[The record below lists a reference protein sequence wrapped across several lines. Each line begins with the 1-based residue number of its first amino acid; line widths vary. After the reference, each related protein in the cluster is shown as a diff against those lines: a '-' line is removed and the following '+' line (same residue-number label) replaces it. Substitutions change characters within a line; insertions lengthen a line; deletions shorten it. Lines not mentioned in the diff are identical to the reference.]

1 MWNASG
7 LTRSSFCSI
16 GLITEIPVEG
26 LFDWHSGYGT
36 FSYNLSIIFSMY
48 NSHFR
53 PLWVS
58 LLFILSVFCPAMTQ
72 AENSKPNVIFILVD
86 DLGWGDL
93 GVFYQNDRKQGR
105 KHATPQLDQF
115 AAEGMQLRQHYCPAP
130 VCAPS
135 RASLLSG
142 RHQGHEPIRDNQ
154 FDKALADSHNLG
166 TVLKQAGYRT
176 AMVGKYG
183 LPGGDREKYDLD
195 QWIAYPT
202 LRGFDEFFGYV
213 KHRDGHTQ
221 YPGDDYPRGDSELH
235 RIGKPVFH
243 NDQRLD
249 KELAG
254 SYTTDLFTAYAKKWI
269 VEHREANPE
278 QPFFMYLAHSTPHA
292 ALHVPSTPYPEGG
305 GVDGGVQWIGK
316 AGKMINTIGDTID
329 SWVHPD
335 YAKQEWTEQEKR
347 FATMVRRIDSSV
359 ADVVQTLKDLGIDDD
374 TLVVFTSDNG
384 PHRESYIEGLTYNAS
399 SFDSFGPF
407 HGIKR
412 DVLEGGIRMP
422 TLVRW
427 PGSIPAQSINSTPSQ
442 FHDWLPTLANVS
454 GLVAPAISDG
464 VSLLPLLSGEGTTR
478 ESTVYV
484 EYLNTRNTPAYA
496 EFDSFH
502 QDRARQQMQVV
513 FVDGYKGIRT
523 GIESHADDFMIFDV
537 DSDVRESMDLSGSNE
552 YFTML
557 QQRMKDRVLQIRR
570 PSESAPRP
578 YDNAPIPGIETDRNI
593 KRVGWKIYQGPYN
606 WVPQTFGLE
615 AAKSGSSTN
624 IDVSKLDIEKGGA
637 AEFKGFVS
645 IETTGEYQF
654 KVESDGGAILRLH
667 DTVVVDNES
676 VANGIRATQGKVLLE
691 KGTHPYTLTYLRGSE
706 QKAKLSFSHSK

>member
-1 MWNASG
+1 MNYS
-7 LTRSSFCSI
+7 LSRS
-16 GLITEIPVEG
+16 L
-26 LFDWHSGYGT
+26 
-36 FSYNLSIIFSMY
+36 
-48 NSHFR
+48 R
-53 PLWVS
+53 VS
-58 LLFILSVFCPAMTQ
+58 LLLIASVFCPTIIL
-72 AENSKPNVIFILVD
+72 AEHHQPNIIFILVD

-105 KHATPQLDQF
+105 KHATPKLDQF

-176 AMVGKYG
+176 ALVGKYG
-183 LPGGDREKYDLD
+183 LPGGDREKYDRD
-195 QWIAYPT
+195 QWVAYPT

-221 YPGDDYPRGDSELH
+221 YPGNDYPRGDSELH
-235 RIGKPVFH
+235 RTGKPVFH
-243 NDQRLD
+243 NEQRLD

-254 SYTTDLFTAYAKKWI
+254 SYTTDLFTAFAKKWI
-269 VEHREANPE
+269 IEHREAKPE

-292 ALHVPSTPYPEGG
+292 ALHVPSTSYPEGG
-305 GVDGGVQWIGK
+305 GIEGGVQWIGK

-335 YAKQEWTEQEKR
+335 YARQDWTEQEKR

-359 ADVVQTLKDLGIDDD
+359 ADVIQTLKDLGIDDD

-384 PHRESYIEGLTYNAS
+384 PHRESYIEGLTYKAS

-427 PGSIPAQSINSTPSQ
+427 PGRIPAQSINSTPSQ

-454 GLVAPAISDG
+454 GLAAPAISDG
-464 VSLLPLLSGEGTTR
+464 VSLLPVLSGEGTAR

-496 EFDSFH
+496 EFDPYH
-502 QDRARQQMQVV
+502 QDRVRQQMQVV

-537 DSDVRESMDLSGSNE
+537 ENDVRESMDLSGSNE
-552 YFTML
+552 YFTTL
-557 QQRMKDRVLQIRR
+557 QQRMKDRVLRIRR
-570 PSESAPRP
+570 PSEGAPRP
-578 YDNAPIPGIETDRNI
+578 YDNAPIPGINAVRDIN
-593 KRVGWKIYQGPYN
+593 RVEWKTYQGPFN

-615 AAKSGSSTN
+615 IAKGGSSSN
-624 IDVSKLDIEKGGA
+624 IDVSKLDIEKGAA
-637 AEFKGFVS
+637 AEFKGFVT
-645 IETTGEYQF
+645 IEALGEYQF
-654 KVESDGGAILRLH
+654 NVESDGGAILRLH

-676 VANGIRATQGKVLLE
+676 VASGIRATQGKALLE

-706 QKAKLSFSHSK
+706 QIAKLSFSHSK

>member
-1 MWNASG
+1 MN
-7 LTRSSFCSI
+7 
-16 GLITEIPVEG
+16 
-26 LFDWHSGYGT
+26 Y
-36 FSYNLSIIFSMY
+36 
-48 NSHFR
+48 SHFR
-53 PLWVS
+53 SIWVS
-58 LLFILSVFCPAMTQ
+58 LFLIGSVFCPTMTQ
-72 AENSKPNVIFILVD
+72 AKHHQANIIFILVD

-93 GVFYQNDRKQGR
+93 GVFYQNNRKQGR
-105 KHATPQLDQF
+105 KHATPKLDQF

-183 LPGGDREKYDLD
+183 LPGGDRANYDMD
-195 QWIAYPT
+195 QWVAYPT
-202 LRGFDEFFGYV
+202 LRGFDDFFGYV

-221 YPGDDYPRGDSELH
+221 YPGNDYPRGDSELH
-235 RIGKPVFH
+235 RTGKPVFH
-243 NDQRLD
+243 NNQRLD

-269 VEHREANPE
+269 VEHREANPQ

-292 ALHVPSTPYPEGG
+292 ALHIPSTPYPEGG
-305 GVDGGVQWIGK
+305 GIRGGVQWIGK

-335 YAKQEWTEQEKR
+335 YAKQDWTEQEKR

-359 ADVVQTLKDLGIDDD
+359 ADMVQTLKDLGIDEN

-384 PHRESYIEGLTYNAS
+384 PHRESYIQGLTYNAS

-427 PGSIPAQSINSTPSQ
+427 PGSIPAQSINSRPSQ

-454 GLVAPAISDG
+454 GLAAPAISDG
-464 VSLLPLLSGEGTTR
+464 VSLLPLLSDEGVAR

-484 EYLNTRNTPAYA
+484 EYRHANNTPAYA
-496 EFDSFH
+496 EFDAYH
-502 QDRARQQMQVV
+502 QNRVRQQMQIV

-523 GIESHADDFMIFDV
+523 GIESHTDDFMIFDV
-537 DSDVRESMDLSGSNE
+537 ENDVRESMDLSGSNE
-552 YFTML
+552 YFTRL
-557 QQRMKDRVLQIRR
+557 QQRMKDRVLRIRR

-578 YDNAPIPGIETDRNI
+578 YDSAPIPGIDTDRNV
-593 KRVGWKIYQGPYN
+593 KRVGWKIYQGPFH

-615 AAKSGSSTN
+615 AAKSGASSK
-624 IDVSKLDIEKGGA
+624 IDVSKLDIEEGGA
-637 AEFKGFVS
+637 AEFKGFLT
-645 IETTGEYQF
+645 IEASGEYQF
-654 KVESDGGAILRLH
+654 KVESDGWAILRLH

-676 VANGIRATQGKVLLE
+676 IANGIRATKGKALLE

-706 QKAKLSFSHSK
+706 PKARLSLSHSK